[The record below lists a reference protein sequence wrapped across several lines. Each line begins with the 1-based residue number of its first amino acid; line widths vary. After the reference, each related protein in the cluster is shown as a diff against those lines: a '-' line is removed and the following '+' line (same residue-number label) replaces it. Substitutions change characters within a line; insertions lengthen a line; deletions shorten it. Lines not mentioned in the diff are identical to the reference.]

1 MSDETS
7 AELQTLI
14 DRLRA
19 GDETARRELGE
30 RAYGRL
36 RRLTAAILRRD
47 FPALARGHDVESVV
61 NDVWIRLL
69 PALDSRP
76 PTVADFFRLVA
87 FKVRQVLLDLVDRE
101 RLRAHAALAGPGD
114 TAGAADPS
122 DHSHDPG
129 RLAAWTEFHR
139 HVDRLPEEQRAVFEL
154 HYYLDLPQAEV
165 AEVLGLHPRKVSR
178 LWVSAQERLADAL
191 PDPRR

>member
-1 MSDETS
+1 MSDETNDD
-7 AELQTLI
+7 LQPLI

-19 GDETARRELGE
+19 GDESARRELGE
-30 RAYGRL
+30 RAYNRL

-47 FPALARGHDVESVV
+47 FPGLARGHDVESIV

-69 PALDSRP
+69 PALDSKP
-76 PTVADFFRLVA
+76 PTVADFIRLVA

-114 TAGAADPS
+114 TAGAAEPS

-139 HVDRLPEEQRAVFEL
+139 HVDRLPDEQKAVFEL
-154 HYYLDLPQAEV
+154 CYYLDLPQAEA

-178 LWVSAQERLADAL
+178 LWVAAQERLAEAL
-191 PDPRR
+191 PESGR